1 MIEAAHLAALLLGS
15 GYSDRVV
22 IDLNDGL
29 SRYREEMDMLSTV
42 IAFDDRPRDRM
53 GFRHDRPTH
62 RGRVIGRMFN
72 GLPYDV
78 THTDNPKPISK
89 RKARR
94 LRGKGRA
101 A

>member
-15 GYSDRVV
+15 GYSDRVLINV
-22 IDLNDGL
+22 GDDLMGRRDEMGILRGL
-29 SRYREEMDMLSTV
+29 MIE
-42 IAFDDRPRDRM
+42 DDRPRDRM
-53 GFRHDRPTH
+53 GFRRDRPTQ
-62 RGRVIGRMFN
+62 RGRVIDRMFN

-78 THTDNPKPISK
+78 THTQTAKPVSK